1 MSDLKELLKIVIERM
16 ETLESEPSNLV
27 KDAALADLRNL
38 YDAVRATTIKI
49 PKEAPVEETI
59 EALIEEVIE
68 VVAAEPIMEVVPET
82 PEPTPEPIAEP
93 APEPIAERTP
103 QPEPEPI
110 AERTPEPTPE
120 PVVEQ
125 KVMEEP
131 IMKQPN
137 IADETFEPNADKDI
151 LAGKLNRP
159 PLQDLNSGIP
169 LNEKF
174 GIIQNL
180 FSGSASDFGDAVQ
193 KINNSTSAEEMSH
206 YLNLL
211 KQRLGWN
218 EESESY
224 VSFTGYVERRMLAVV
239 PSNANSDQ
247 Q

>member
-27 KDAALADLRNL
+27 KDAALADLIKL
-38 YDAVRATTIKI
+38 YDAVRAMSIKI
-49 PKEAPVEETI
+49 PVEVPAEEPIEAP
-59 EALIEEVIE
+59 IEEVIE

-82 PEPTPEPIAEP
+82 PEPTPEPIAE
-93 APEPIAERTP
+93 RTP
-103 QPEPEPI
+103 QPEPTPEPI
-110 AERTPEPTPE
+110 AEPTPE